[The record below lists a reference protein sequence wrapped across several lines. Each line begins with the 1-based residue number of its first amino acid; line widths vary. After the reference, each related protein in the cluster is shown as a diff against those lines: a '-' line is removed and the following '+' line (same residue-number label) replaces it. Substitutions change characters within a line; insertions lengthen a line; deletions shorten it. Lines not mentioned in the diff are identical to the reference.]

1 MTKFK
6 VNNSVSINHAS
17 NRDFLKAM
25 MAKGVVGVD
34 NAAPYVSTPN
44 INLPLG
50 ALNYIRPQA
59 IEVLTAPRVSDEI
72 ARLQKNGTW
81 GDESVTI
88 KLKEYTGTTS
98 PDDGLTSDGLQQ
110 KTNYSMEMR
119 GVYYYMTGW
128 MSNDRLEASVAAGAE
143 NYRADQAEGAM
154 RTMAIARND
163 FFFNGVSVKGA
174 TLPVYGLLNEP
185 NLGAYEA
192 VAAGASGSTYWA
204 EKTPEEIY
212 NDVVA
217 GVNALYIKSN
227 GIVQDELANGTIIL
241 AVATGSLG
249 NLDRGNSFGLT
260 ARQKLKETYGD
271 KMKIVAVPQFN
282 SADSS
287 SDVFYI
293 IFDMGGN
300 TPTII
305 NSYVEMAKAYPIF
318 QKDSV
323 VSQKISAATSGC
335 IVQYPWAIV
344 RFNGIGQT
352 PNIGSLKKRG
362 RR

>member
-1 MTKFK
+1 MVKFK

-25 MAKGVVGVD
+25 MAKGIVGVD

-44 INLPLG
+44 VNLPLG

-59 IEVLTAPRVSDEI
+59 IEVLTAPRVADEI
-72 ARLQKNGTW
+72 SAAQKNGTW
-81 GDESVTI
+81 GNESVTI
-88 KLKEYTGTTS
+88 KLKEYTGSTS

-110 KTNYSMEMR
+110 KTNYSFKMR
-119 GVYYYMTGW
+119 GVYYYTTGW
-128 MSNDRLEASVAAGAE
+128 TSNDRLEASVAAGAE

-154 RTMAIARND
+154 RTMAIDRNK
-163 FFFNGVSVKGA
+163 FFFSGVSVKGSS
-174 TLPVYGLLNEP
+174 LPVYGLLNESR
-185 NLGAYEA
+185 LGAYVT
-192 VAAGASGSTYWA
+192 VASNAGNTSTYWSQ
-204 EKTPEEIY
+204 KTPEEIY
-212 NDVVA
+212 NDIVA
-217 GVNALYIKSN
+217 GINSLYVKSN

-241 AVATGSLG
+241 AVASGSLG
-249 NLDRGNSFGLT
+249 NLDRANSYGLT
-260 ARQKLKETYGD
+260 ARQKLKETYGS
-271 KMKIVAVPQFN
+271 KVKIVSVPQFN

-300 TPTII
+300 IPTLI

-323 VSQKISAATSGC
+323 VSQKISGATSGC

-344 RFNGIGQT
+344 RYNGIGQT
-352 PNIGSLKKRG
+352 ANVG
-362 RR
+362 